1 MRRSESRF
9 TSGLRST
16 PRTTLKIAAL
26 APMPSARVTTTV
38 SVRPLARS
46 NDRRAKR
53 RSAMK
58 VIAGLF
64 FENTAAGRRLAP
76 RAGCPFYSR
85 NRGRQIDNACDEIFL
100 RLGTS
105 RRRPFGRAPYAPGL
119 PEMAPFVGDDH
130 VKTGRQ
136 AEPDARDERIR
147 KADAREIDAG
157 IAPEKPAHLL
167 VP

>member
-1 MRRSESRF
+1 AEDRGVGPDAERQGDDNRECQALGTQQRSQGEAKIGNESHSWSVL
-9 TSGLRST
+9 TT
-16 PRTTLKIAAL
+16 PRPGGDSPP
-26 APMPSARVTTTV
+26 APDTRFIVE
-38 SVRPLARS
+38 
-46 NDRRAKR
+46 
-53 RSAMK
+53 
-58 VIAGLF
+58 I
-64 FENTAAGRRLAP
+64 AAGRSTA
-76 RAGCPFYSR
+76 RATK
-85 NRGRQIDNACDEIFL
+85 FL

-136 AEPDARDERIR
+136 AEPYARDERIR

-167 VP
+167 LPIQK